1 MRGSIRAS
9 GWREAA
15 MTEMDLQFKA
25 AVGAE
30 PGSELLD
37 AAPARKALWR
47 NIPRHPG
54 LVIGLA
60 VLASLMIVAVFA
72 PWISPYNPY
81 DQHLAQRLMPP
92 VWVHGGSAAH
102 LLGTDHLGRDYLS
115 RLLFG
120 ARVSLLIGF
129 GAASIGCV
137 IGVTLGMCAGFFGG
151 VIDRIVSFILTCQLA
166 LPGLLLAMALVF
178 LIGPSVGVVICVIGF
193 LHWSY
198 YLVVTRAATQKIRD
212 LEYITAARAIGSSRL
227 QIMVTEILPNLFS
240 EIIVIFSLE
249 VGVAVLA
256 EAALSFLGVGIQPP
270 TSSWGL
276 MIAEGKISVFLRP
289 WLVILPGMFIFLL
302 VLAANLVGDGL
313 RDLLSAESRR

>member
-1 MRGSIRAS
+1 
-9 GWREAA
+9 

-25 AVGAE
+25 TSGAD
-30 PGSELLD
+30 SSNELLD
-37 AAPARKALWR
+37 AAPARKSIWQ
-47 NIPRHPG
+47 NIQRHPG
-54 LVIGLA
+54 LVIGLTI
-60 VLASLMIVAVFA
+60 LASLILVAVFA
-72 PWISPYNPY
+72 PWISPYSPY
-81 DQHLAQRLMPP
+81 DQHLPQRLMPP
-92 VWVHGGSAAH
+92 AWVEGGSYLH

-115 RLLFG
+115 RLLYG

-178 LIGPSVGVVICVIGF
+178 LIGPSVGVVICVIGL

-276 MIAEGKISVFLRP
+276 MIAEGKVSVFLRP
-289 WLVILPGMFIFLL
+289 WLVILPGIFIFLL

-313 RDLLSAESRR
+313 RDLMHAESRR

>member
-1 MRGSIRAS
+1 MS
-9 GWREAA
+9 
-15 MTEMDLQFKA
+15 EMDLSFRA
-25 AVGAE
+25 AAASE
-30 PGSELLD
+30 PAGELLD
-37 AAPARKALWR
+37 AAPARPKLWR
-47 NIPRHPG
+47 NIMHHPG
-54 LVIGLA
+54 LVIGLV
-60 VLASLMIVAVFA
+60 VLASLVLLAVFA
-72 PWISPYNPY
+72 PWVSPYDPY
-81 DQHLAQRLMPP
+81 DQSLPQRLLPP
-92 VWVHGGSAAH
+92 FWVDGGSTAH

-115 RLLFG
+115 RLLYG

-137 IGVTLGMCAGFFGG
+137 IGVTLGVCAGYFGG
-151 VIDRIVSFILTCQLA
+151 LIDRIVSFILTCQLA

-178 LIGPSVGVVICVIGF
+178 LIGPSVGVVICVIGL

-212 LEYITAARAIGSSRL
+212 LEYITAARVIGSSRL
-227 QIMVTEILPNLFS
+227 QIMTTEILPNLFS

-270 TSSWGL
+270 TASWGL
-276 MIAEGKISVFLRP
+276 MIAEGKVSAFLRP
-289 WLVILPGMFIFLL
+289 WLVILPGIFIFLL

-313 RDLLSAESRR
+313 RDLMSAESRR

>member
-1 MRGSIRAS
+1 
-9 GWREAA
+9 
-15 MTEMDLQFKA
+15 MTEMDLQFKTA
-25 AVGAE
+25 AGAE
-30 PGSELLD
+30 PGLDLLD
-37 AAPARKALWR
+37 AVPARKALWR

-60 VLASLMIVAVFA
+60 VLAGLIVVAVFA
-72 PWISPYNPY
+72 PWIAPYSPY

-102 LLGTDHLGRDYLS
+102 WLGTDHLGRDYLS

-120 ARVSLLIGF
+120 ARISLLIGF

-151 VIDRIVSFILTCQLA
+151 VTDRIVSFILTCQLA

-212 LEYITAARAIGSSRL
+212 FEYITAARAIGSSRL
-227 QIMVTEILPNLFS
+227 QIMTTEILPNLFS

-289 WLVILPGMFIFLL
+289 WLVILPGIFIFLL

>member
-1 MRGSIRAS
+1 MS
-9 GWREAA
+9 
-15 MTEMDLQFKA
+15 EMDLSFKA
-25 AVGAE
+25 AAASE
-30 PGSELLD
+30 PAGELLD
-37 AAPARKALWR
+37 AAPARPKLWR
-47 NIPRHPG
+47 NIMHHPG
-54 LVIGLA
+54 LVIGLV
-60 VLASLMIVAVFA
+60 VLASLVLLAIFA
-72 PWISPYNPY
+72 PWVSPYDPY
-81 DQHLAQRLMPP
+81 DQSLPQRLLPP
-92 VWVHGGSAAH
+92 FWVDGGSTAH

-115 RLLFG
+115 RLLYG

-137 IGVTLGMCAGFFGG
+137 IGVTLGVCAGYFGG
-151 VIDRIVSFILTCQLA
+151 LIDRIVSFILTCQLA

-178 LIGPSVGVVICVIGF
+178 LIGPSVGVVICVIGL

-212 LEYITAARAIGSSRL
+212 LEYITAARVIGSSRL
-227 QIMVTEILPNLFS
+227 QIMTTEILPNLFS

-270 TSSWGL
+270 TASWGL
-276 MIAEGKISVFLRP
+276 MIAEGKVSAFLRP
-289 WLVILPGMFIFLL
+289 WLVILPGIFIFLL

-313 RDLLSAESRR
+313 RDLMSAESRR

>member
-1 MRGSIRAS
+1 MSETNLSLKAIAAETGDDLRHLEPAKAFAS
-9 GWREAA
+9 LR
-15 MTEMDLQFKA
+15 Q
-25 AVGAE
+25 
-30 PGSELLD
+30 
-37 AAPARKALWR
+37 AL
-47 NIPRHPG
+47 RHPR
-54 LVIGLA
+54 LVIGVAILVAFVLLA
-60 VLASLMIVAVFA
+60 IFA
-72 PWISPYNPY
+72 PLIAPYSPY
-81 DQHLAQRLMPP
+81 DQQLSRRLLPP
-92 VWVHGGSAAH
+92 FWAEGGNSLH

-115 RLLFG
+115 RLLYG

-137 IGVTLGMCAGFFGG
+137 LGVTLGICAGYFGG
-151 VIDRIVSFILTCQLA
+151 LVDRVISFLLTCQLA

-178 LIGPSVGVVICVIGF
+178 LIGPSVAVVICVIGL

-212 LEYITAARAIGSSRL
+212 LEYVTAARAIGSSET
-227 QIMVTEILPNLFS
+227 QIMVSEILPNLIS

-270 TSSWGL
+270 TASWGL
-276 MIAEGKISVFLRP
+276 MIAEGKISVFLMP
-289 WLVILPGMFIFLL
+289 WLVILPGLFIFLL

-313 RDLLSAESRR
+313 RDLMSSRSGR

>member
-1 MRGSIRAS
+1 MS
-9 GWREAA
+9 
-15 MTEMDLQFKA
+15 EMDLSFKA
-25 AVGAE
+25 AAASETG
-30 PGSELLD
+30 GELLD
-37 AAPARKALWR
+37 VAPARKALWR

-72 PWISPYNPY
+72 PWISPYSPY

>member
-1 MRGSIRAS
+1 MS
-9 GWREAA
+9 ETNLPLNA
-15 MTEMDLQFKA
+15 MTAATGDDLQYM
-25 AVGAE
+25 E
-30 PGSELLD
+30 
-37 AAPARKALWR
+37 PARGFASWR
-47 NIPRHPG
+47 RVLDHSG
-54 LVIGLA
+54 LMIGLA
-60 VLASLMIVAVFA
+60 ILVMLVLLALFA
-72 PWISPYNPY
+72 PLIAPHSPF
-81 DQHLAQRLMPP
+81 DQQLSRRLLPP
-92 VWVHGGSAAH
+92 FWVDGGSSLH

-115 RLLFG
+115 RLLYG

-137 IGVTLGMCAGFFGG
+137 LGVTLGICAGYFGG
-151 VIDRIVSFILTCQLA
+151 VIDRIISFLLTCQLA

-178 LIGPSVGVVICVIGF
+178 LIGPSVAVVICVIGL

-198 YLVVTRAATQKIRD
+198 YLVVTRAATQKTRD
-212 LEYITAARAIGSSRL
+212 LEYITAARAIGSSKT
-227 QIMVTEILPNLFS
+227 QIMISEILPNLLS

-270 TSSWGL
+270 TPSWGL

-313 RDLLSAESRR
+313 RDLMSSRSGR

>member
-1 MRGSIRAS
+1 
-9 GWREAA
+9 
-15 MTEMDLQFKA
+15 MTEMDLSFKA
-25 AVGAE
+25 AAASETG
-30 PGSELLD
+30 GELLD
-37 AAPARKALWR
+37 AAPAQPKIWR
-47 NIPRHPG
+47 NILHHPG
-54 LVIGLA
+54 LMLGLVI
-60 VLASLMIVAVFA
+60 LASLVILAAFA

-81 DQHLAQRLMPP
+81 DQQLPQRLLPP

-115 RLLFG
+115 RLIYG

-137 IGVTLGMCAGFFGG
+137 IGVTLGICAGFFGSI
-151 VIDRIVSFILTCQLA
+151 IDRIVSFILTCQLA

-276 MIAEGKISVFLRP
+276 MIAEGKVSVFLRP

-313 RDLLSAESRR
+313 RDLMSNESRR

>member
-1 MRGSIRAS
+1 
-9 GWREAA
+9 

-25 AVGAE
+25 AVGAD

-37 AAPARKALWR
+37 TTPVKKALWR
-47 NIPRHPG
+47 NILHHPS

-60 VLASLMIVAVFA
+60 ILAGLIVLAVFA
-72 PWISPYNPY
+72 PWVSPYSPY
-81 DQHLAQRLMPP
+81 DQNLPQRLMPP
-92 VWVHGGSAAH
+92 FWVEGGSYSH

-115 RLLFG
+115 RLLYG
-120 ARVSLLIGF
+120 ARISLLIGF

-151 VIDRIVSFILTCQLA
+151 IIDRIVSFILTCQLA

-276 MIAEGKISVFLRP
+276 MIAEGKVSVFLRP
-289 WLVILPGMFIFLL
+289 WLVILPGIFIFLL

-313 RDLLSAESRR
+313 RDLMSAESRR

>member
-1 MRGSIRAS
+1 MS
-9 GWREAA
+9 
-15 MTEMDLQFKA
+15 EMDLSFKA
-25 AVGAE
+25 AAASE
-30 PGSELLD
+30 PAGELLD
-37 AAPARKALWR
+37 AAPARPKLWR
-47 NIPRHPG
+47 NIMHHPG
-54 LVIGLA
+54 LVIGLV
-60 VLASLMIVAVFA
+60 VLASLVLLAVFA
-72 PWISPYNPY
+72 PWVSPYDPY
-81 DQHLAQRLMPP
+81 DQSLPQRLLPP
-92 VWVHGGSAAH
+92 FWVDGGSTAH

-115 RLLFG
+115 RLLYG

-137 IGVTLGMCAGFFGG
+137 IGVTLGVCAGYFGG
-151 VIDRIVSFILTCQLA
+151 LIDRIVSFILTCQLA

-212 LEYITAARAIGSSRL
+212 LEYITAARVIGSSRL
-227 QIMVTEILPNLFS
+227 QIMTTEILPNLFS

-270 TSSWGL
+270 TASWGL
-276 MIAEGKISVFLRP
+276 MIAEGKVSVFLRP
-289 WLVILPGMFIFLL
+289 WLVILPGIFIFLL

-313 RDLLSAESRR
+313 RDLMSAESRR

>member
-1 MRGSIRAS
+1 MS
-9 GWREAA
+9 
-15 MTEMDLQFKA
+15 EMDLSFRA
-25 AVGAE
+25 AAASE
-30 PGSELLD
+30 PAGELLD
-37 AAPARKALWR
+37 AAPARPKLWR
-47 NIPRHPG
+47 NIMHHPG
-54 LVIGLA
+54 LVIGLV
-60 VLASLMIVAVFA
+60 VLASLVLLAVFA
-72 PWISPYNPY
+72 PWVSPYDPY
-81 DQHLAQRLMPP
+81 DQSLPQRLLPP
-92 VWVHGGSAAH
+92 FWVDGGSTAH

-115 RLLFG
+115 RLLYG

-137 IGVTLGMCAGFFGG
+137 IGVTLGVCAGYFGG
-151 VIDRIVSFILTCQLA
+151 LIDRIVSFILTCQLA

-212 LEYITAARAIGSSRL
+212 LEYITAARVIGSSRL
-227 QIMVTEILPNLFS
+227 QIMTTEILPNLFS

-270 TSSWGL
+270 TASWGL
-276 MIAEGKISVFLRP
+276 MIAEGKVSVFLRP
-289 WLVILPGMFIFLL
+289 WLVILPGIFIFLL

-313 RDLLSAESRR
+313 RDLMSAETRR

>member
-1 MRGSIRAS
+1 MRGSIPAS
-9 GWREAA
+9 GWRED
-15 MTEMDLQFKA
+15 EMSEIEFPFKA
-25 AVGAE
+25 ALGADKA
-30 PGSELLD
+30 GELID
-37 AAPARKALWR
+37 VAPVKKAIWR
-47 NIPRHPG
+47 NIPRHPA
-54 LVIGLA
+54 LMIGLA
-60 VLASLMIVAVFA
+60 VLICLVVIAVFA
-72 PWISPYNPY
+72 PWISPYSPY
-81 DQHLAQRLMPP
+81 DQHLPQRLLPP
-92 VWVHGGSAAH
+92 FWVEGGSRLH

-115 RLLFG
+115 RLLYG

-137 IGVTLGMCAGFFGG
+137 IGVTLGVCAGFFGG

-178 LIGPSVGVVICVIGF
+178 LIGPSIGVVICVIGF

-313 RDLLSAESRR
+313 RDLMSAEGRR

>member
-1 MRGSIRAS
+1 
-9 GWREAA
+9 
-15 MTEMDLQFKA
+15 MTEMDLSFKA
-25 AVGAE
+25 AAASETG
-30 PGSELLD
+30 GELLD
-37 AAPARKALWR
+37 AAPAQPKIWR
-47 NIPRHPG
+47 NILHHPG
-54 LVIGLA
+54 LMLGLVI
-60 VLASLMIVAVFA
+60 LASLVILAAFA

-81 DQHLAQRLMPP
+81 DQQLPQRLLPP

-115 RLLFG
+115 RLIYG
-120 ARVSLLIGF
+120 AHVSLLIGF

-137 IGVTLGMCAGFFGG
+137 IGVTLGICAGFFGSI
-151 VIDRIVSFILTCQLA
+151 IDRIVSFILTCQLA

-276 MIAEGKISVFLRP
+276 MIAEGKVSVFLRP

-313 RDLLSAESRR
+313 RDLMSNESRR

>member
-1 MRGSIRAS
+1 
-9 GWREAA
+9 
-15 MTEMDLQFKA
+15 MTEMDLSFKA
-25 AVGAE
+25 AAASETG
-30 PGSELLD
+30 GELLD
-37 AAPARKALWR
+37 AAPAQPKIWR
-47 NIPRHPG
+47 NILHHPG
-54 LVIGLA
+54 LMLGLVI
-60 VLASLMIVAVFA
+60 LASLVILAAFA

-81 DQHLAQRLMPP
+81 DQQLPQRLLPP

-115 RLLFG
+115 RLIYG

-137 IGVTLGMCAGFFGG
+137 IGVTLGICAGFFGG
-151 VIDRIVSFILTCQLA
+151 FIDRIVSFILTCQLA

-276 MIAEGKISVFLRP
+276 MIAEGKVSVFLRP

-313 RDLLSAESRR
+313 RDLMSNESRR

>member
-9 GWREAA
+9 GWREGA
-15 MTEMDLQFKA
+15 MSEMDLSFKA
-25 AVGAE
+25 AAASE
-30 PGSELLD
+30 PGGELLD
-37 AAPARKALWR
+37 AAPARPKIWR
-47 NIPRHPG
+47 NILHHPG
-54 LVIGLA
+54 LMLGLVI
-60 VLASLMIVAVFA
+60 LASLVILAAFA

-81 DQHLAQRLMPP
+81 DQHLPQRLLPP
-92 VWVHGGSAAH
+92 FWVDGGTYLH

-115 RLLFG
+115 RLIYG

-129 GAASIGCV
+129 GAASIGCL

-151 VIDRIVSFILTCQLA
+151 IIDRIVSFILTCQLA

-289 WLVILPGMFIFLL
+289 WLVILPGIFIFLL

-313 RDLLSAESRR
+313 RDLMSNESRR